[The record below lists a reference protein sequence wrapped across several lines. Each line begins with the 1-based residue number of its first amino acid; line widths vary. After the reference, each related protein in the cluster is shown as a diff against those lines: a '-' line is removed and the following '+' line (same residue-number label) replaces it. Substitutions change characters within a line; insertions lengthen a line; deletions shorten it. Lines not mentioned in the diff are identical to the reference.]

1 MASVLFPD
9 CRGPVKATAGY
20 KPESRKRYCMS
31 RRGIMS
37 VIYDSIVSLS
47 STLRRPRRPKTLTF
61 SVLYLPFILVNFCT
75 CTIIRHKFKPIERWG
90 RKATGLKRVEEMNEE
105 LTRRIET
112 LAQWIYES
120 RYIVVFTGAGISTE
134 SGLPDFRGPDGLWT
148 RRDKGLP
155 PRPMGG
161 PWDDVE
167 PNAGHLAIVELQKL
181 DKLKFLISQ
190 NVDNLHLK
198 SGIRPV
204 LLAELHGN
212 IARLR
217 CSRCEE
223 TVDRKEGQTRC
234 RCGGSLVKSVVDFGE
249 SLPQKDLMLSYEHA
263 GKSDLFVVVG
273 SSLVVTPAADMPREA
288 LRSGAKLVII
298 NQGETPFDRAAGLRF
313 HERIGDVL
321 PRAVKRLKRLMG
333 LFE

>member
-1 MASVLFPD
+1 MD
-9 CRGPVKATAGY
+9 
-20 KPESRKRYCMS
+20 E
-31 RRGIMS
+31 
-37 VIYDSIVSLS
+37 D
-47 STLRRPRRPKTLTF
+47 
-61 SVLYLPFILVNFCT
+61 
-75 CTIIRHKFKPIERWG
+75 
-90 RKATGLKRVEEMNEE
+90 

-112 LAQWIYES
+112 LARWMYES
-120 RYIVVFTGAGISTE
+120 RHLVMFTGAGISTE

-148 RRDKGLP
+148 RRDKGLS
-155 PRPMGG
+155 PRPMGV
-161 PWDDVE
+161 PWDSVE

-181 DKLKFLISQ
+181 DRLKFLVSQ

-198 SGIRPV
+198 SGIRPD

-212 IARLR
+212 ITRLR

-223 TVDRKEGQTRC
+223 TFSREEGRTRC
-234 RCGGSLVKSVVDFGE
+234 RCGGTLVKSVVDFGE

-288 LRSGAKLVII
+288 LQSGAKLVII
-298 NQGETPFDRAAGLRF
+298 NQGETPFDGVANLRF

-321 PRAVKRLKRLMG
+321 PRAVRRLKRLMG